1 MSDINVLAVLAAG
14 ATSYWLGA
22 VSPADVAARL
32 RHADLRGTGSGNPG
46 ATNAARTMGVPIGV
60 AVGLLDVAKGFA
72 PVWFFSRYGEP
83 AGQVAG
89 LAAVVGHIT
98 SPLLHGRG
106 GKGVAT
112 SFGAVL
118 ALEPVWALPAVGA
131 FGAGVA
137 LTRRV
142 GIGSVAGGLALVPM
156 SVWIHED
163 AWDVAFAV
171 CLAWLVAHRHSRNLR
186 EFLST
191 LRGREPVETG

>member
-1 MSDINVLAVLAAG
+1 MSDINVVAVLAAG

-22 VSPADVAARL
+22 ISPADVAARL
-32 RHADLRGTGSGNPG
+32 LHADLRGTGSGNPG

-60 AVGLLDVAKGFA
+60 AVGLVDVAKGFA
-72 PVWFFSRYGEP
+72 PVWFFSRYGDL
-83 AGQVAG
+83 AGPVAG

-98 SPLLHGRG
+98 SPLLRGRG

-118 ALEPVWALPAVGA
+118 ALEPVWALPAVCA

-142 GIGSVAGGLALVPM
+142 GIGSVAGGIALVPM
-156 SVWIHED
+156 SAWVHED
-163 AWDVAFAV
+163 GWDVAFAV
-171 CLAWLVAHRHSRNLR
+171 CLAGLVVHRHRRNLR
-186 EFLST
+186 EYWQDLHS
-191 LRGREPVETG
+191 RGAVRAP